1 MKASPAVLPAA
12 VRQERRRAV
21 RARVVKGL
29 DIKAVVRFSRDKVL
43 PAKVVNL
50 SENGTLLEISK
61 ENRFLARV
69 EERVSV
75 KFHLPD
81 DIVWLPGVVKHCY
94 GGRLGVHFSDL
105 SGKSLPNRFFQR
117 VLDMIEPKQTAPLA

>member
-1 MKASPAVLPAA
+1 MKASQAVLPVA
-12 VRQERRRAV
+12 VRQERRRAARV
-21 RARVVKGL
+21 RVVKGL
-29 DIKAVVRFSRDKVL
+29 DLKAVVRFSRDKVL

-61 ENRFLARV
+61 EYRFLARV

-94 GGRLGVHFSDL
+94 GGRLGVHFPGVVDDNA
-105 SGKSLPNRFFQR
+105 PNRLVKR
-117 VLDMIEPKQTAPLA
+117 AMHQTRRRSRA